1 MKTLLTLVL
10 ASMIGSAFA
19 QADKGDGKKVR
30 YEYKKFEKFDFDE
43 IGVEGE
49 AGSPGDISISPRTR
63 NEFQNRLPERANFN
77 KEMKKAIEGI
87 R

>member
-1 MKTLLTLVL
+1 MKVIIVLLVFL
-10 ASMIGSAFA
+10 SMSLFA
-19 QADKGDGKKVR
+19 DDKKNVR

-49 AGSPGDISISPRTR
+49 AGSPGDLSVSPRLR
-63 NEFQNRLPERANFN
+63 NEFKNKLPERHDFN
-77 KEMKKAIEGI
+77 KEMRKAIDVI

>member
-1 MKTLLTLVL
+1 MKALLLLTLFMTLNTVY
-10 ASMIGSAFA
+10 A
-19 QADKGDGKKVR
+19 QDKKNVR

-49 AGSPGDISISPRTR
+49 AGSPGDISVSPRLR
-63 NEFQNRLPERANFN
+63 NEFKNKIPERQNFN

>member
-1 MKTLLTLVL
+1 MKFIILVL
-10 ASMIGSAFA
+10 ILSVTALA
-19 QADKGDGKKVR
+19 QEKGKAVR

-49 AGSPGDISISPRTR
+49 AGSPGDLSINPRAR
-63 NEFQNRLPERANFN
+63 NEFRNKLPERNNFN
-77 KEMKKAIEGI
+77 REMKKAVEVI

>member
-1 MKTLLTLVL
+1 MKIFILIAILTVP
-10 ASMIGSAFA
+10 AFA
-19 QADKGDGKKVR
+19 QDSKPKSIR

-49 AGSPGDISISPRTR
+49 AGSPGDLSITPRAR
-63 NEFQNRLPERANFN
+63 NEFKNKLPERTNFN
-77 KEMKKAIEGI
+77 REMKKAVEVI

>member
-1 MKTLLTLVL
+1 MKLITLTLAISVFIF
-10 ASMIGSAFA
+10 SGVSHA
-19 QADKGDGKKVR
+19 QKKKIN

-43 IGVEGE
+43 IGVAGE
-49 AGSPGDISISPRTR
+49 AGSPGDISVSPRLR
-63 NEFQNRLPERANFN
+63 NEFKNKLPERQNFN

>member
-1 MKTLLTLVL
+1 MKTAIIFLILITGHSAL
-10 ASMIGSAFA
+10 A
-19 QADKGDGKKVR
+19 QEKKIR

-49 AGSPGDISISPRTR
+49 AGSPGDISVSPRLR
-63 NEFQNRLPERANFN
+63 NEFKNKLPERQNFN
-77 KEMKKAIEGI
+77 KEMNKAIEGI

>member
-1 MKTLLTLVL
+1 MKIILMFLIFITM
-10 ASMIGSAFA
+10 SSFA
-19 QADKGDGKKVR
+19 QDKKNVR

-49 AGSPGDISISPRTR
+49 AGAPGDISISPRLR
-63 NEFQNRLPERANFN
+63 NEFKNKLPERNNFS
-77 KEMKKAIEGI
+77 KEMKKAIDGI

>member
-1 MKTLLTLVL
+1 MKIFAIALLISV
-10 ASMIGSAFA
+10 SAFA
-19 QADKGDGKKVR
+19 QEKGGNVR

-49 AGSPGDISISPRTR
+49 AGSPGDISISPRLR
-63 NEFQNRLPERANFN
+63 KEFSNKLPEKKNFN
-77 KEMKKAIEGI
+77 KEMKKAVDGI

>member
-1 MKTLLTLVL
+1 MKLLLIALMLMSV
-10 ASMIGSAFA
+10 SAFA
-19 QADKGDGKKVR
+19 QDKKNVR

-49 AGSPGDISISPRTR
+49 AGAPGDISISPRGRT
-63 NEFQNRLPERANFN
+63 EFQNKLPERTNFN
-77 KEMKKAIEGI
+77 KEMKKAIDGI

>member
-1 MKTLLTLVL
+1 MRTYLIIIAVLVSTASL
-10 ASMIGSAFA
+10 AE
-19 QADKGDGKKVR
+19 DKKIR

-49 AGSPGDISISPRTR
+49 SGSPGDISVSPRLR
-63 NEFQNRLPERANFN
+63 NEFKNKLPERQNFN
-77 KEMKKAIEGI
+77 KEMKKAVDGI

>member
-1 MKTLLTLVL
+1 MKIFAIALFISLSV
-10 ASMIGSAFA
+10 FA
-19 QADKGDGKKVR
+19 QEKGNVR

-49 AGSPGDISISPRTR
+49 AGSPGDISISPRLR
-63 NEFQNRLPERANFN
+63 KEFSNKLPEKKNFN
-77 KEMKKAIEGI
+77 KEMKKAVDGI

>member
-1 MKTLLTLVL
+1 MKIFAIVFLLSISV
-10 ASMIGSAFA
+10 FA
-19 QADKGDGKKVR
+19 QEKGNVR

-49 AGSPGDISISPRTR
+49 AGAPGDISISPRLRKEFR
-63 NEFQNRLPERANFN
+63 NKLPERSNFN
-77 KEMKKAIEGI
+77 KEMKKAIDGI

>member
-1 MKTLLTLVL
+1 MKILLALLILTSFTQVH
-10 ASMIGSAFA
+10 G
-19 QADKGDGKKVR
+19 QERNVR

-49 AGSPGDISISPRTR
+49 AGSPGDISTSHRLR
-63 NEFQNRLPERANFN
+63 NEFKNKLPERQNFN
-77 KEMKKAIEGI
+77 KEMKRAVEGI

>member
-1 MKTLLTLVL
+1 MKIMIIFLIFF
-10 ASMIGSAFA
+10 SMSSFA
-19 QADKGDGKKVR
+19 QGKKNVR

-49 AGSPGDISISPRTR
+49 AGAPGDISVSPRLR
-63 NEFQNRLPERANFN
+63 NEFKNKLPERTNFN
-77 KEMKKAIEGI
+77 KEMKKAIDGV